1 MATVSLASRL
11 VNSEEHPLQ
20 VFFDG
25 SWGIGKDFLLDA
37 DIITFFPW
45 MEMTSLNEE
54 KNMFSFLRMKM
65 MDMNENSSSRLSS
78 HFGC

>member
-54 KNMFSFLRMKM
+54 KKYVFLFA
-65 MDMNENSSSRLSS
+65 DENDG
-78 HFGC
+78 HE